1 MDVPHAYSHQPECGM
16 RMSNYLRVKLE
27 GVAVMAATE
36 SSFGMRHP
44 TVVPTNFEP
53 TESVD
58 EAGAADEES
67 ADDEPPV
74 DSE

>member
-1 MDVPHAYSHQPECGM
+1 M

-36 SSFGMRHP
+36 SSFGMRHL

-53 TESVD
+53 TGESVD
-58 EAGAADEES
+58 GGEPADEETTG
-67 ADDEPPV
+67 DEPPV